1 MKRQLLK
8 ASLLAMALGLSAA
21 AILPAEAAPLRWAA
35 QNDILTLDPHSQDH
49 NTSNTIGAH
58 IYEGLTRLDAKY
70 QVEPSLATKWTYVS
84 PTQVRFELRQG
95 VKFHDGSAFTAD
107 DLLFSFERIR
117 QPLGT
122 KQTYVSGIKEIKKI
136 NSHTVDLILEA
147 PTPMLL
153 TNLSNFSIMSKA
165 WASKNKAENISDYKS
180 KDENFASRN
189 AMGTGPYKLVGW
201 QPDQK
206 VSLVANKDWWDSNKG
221 NVTELSYLPIKSA
234 PTRVAALLSGDVD
247 IVTDLPPADFL
258 KLKEEGKVKLIE
270 GPEVRTIFFVMD
282 QGSDEL
288 RDSSVKGKNPFKD
301 RRVREALNLAL
312 DREAIKRSIMR
323 GLSVPAALMIPPG
336 VNGYD
341 AALDA
346 PLKPDVERARKL
358 LAEAGYPQG
367 FEVPLNCPNNRYI
380 NDEQICQA
388 AVAMW
393 AKIGVKVRL
402 ITLPFVTHSQTFQR
416 FESPFFMLGWGISTY
431 DALYGMQAWGHTRT
445 SGADGNFNF
454 GKVSDAKL
462 DALIQQIKFEPD
474 VAKRNAQ
481 IRAALLRLR
490 DEHLFIPLHHQVRP
504 WAMKPG
510 VETLHRSNDQFE
522 GRFTTIK

>member
-49 NTSNTIGAH
+49 NPSNTIGAH

-312 DREAIKRSIMR
+312 DREAIKRSIMLFPQPR
-323 GLSVPAALMIPPG
+323 WPETKRI
-336 VNGYD
+336 D
-341 AALDA
+341 
-346 PLKPDVERARKL
+346 RAD
-358 LAEAGYPQG
+358 P
-367 FEVPLNCPNNRYI
+367 
-380 NDEQICQA
+380 
-388 AVAMW
+388 
-393 AKIGVKVRL
+393 
-402 ITLPFVTHSQTFQR
+402 S
-416 FESPFFMLGWGISTY
+416 
-431 DALYGMQAWGHTRT
+431 
-445 SGADGNFNF
+445 
-454 GKVSDAKL
+454 
-462 DALIQQIKFEPD
+462 
-474 VAKRNAQ
+474 
-481 IRAALLRLR
+481 
-490 DEHLFIPLHHQVRP
+490 
-504 WAMKPG
+504 
-510 VETLHRSNDQFE
+510 
-522 GRFTTIK
+522 